1 MEAQI
6 RTPMSDGDLR
16 RILGADLKIVRYS
29 NLAHANTLEELLPRN
44 PDHLILLFETEPNVG
59 HWTALLRY
67 GNLFEFFD
75 PYGMMPDKE
84 LLWIPAQRR
93 KMLNQDE
100 PYLSHLLDKADRWI
114 YNKTRYEK
122 MNAKVNTCGRPLLP
136 PHLPPD
142 PQRHGPARLQ
152 RLHGPP
158 QGGVRPQLRR
168 NRGGIRGGLRRAL
181 IFISPYDITL

>member
-29 NLAHANTLEELLPRN
+29 DLAHANTLEELLPRN

-67 GNLFEFFD
+67 ENLFEFFD

-100 PYLSHLLDKADRWI
+100 PYLSHLLDKADHWI

-122 MNAKVNTCGRPLLP
+122 MNTKVNTCGDHCCHRIYRQI
-136 PHLPPD
+136 HND
-142 PQRHGPARLQ
+142 MDLQ
-152 RLHGPP
+152 DYKDYMDHVEDQFGLNYD
-158 QGGVRPQLRR
+158 QIVAEFAEDFGVH
-168 NRGGIRGGLRRAL
+168 
-181 IFISPYDITL
+181 